1 MGNRTGKKTETSTTR
16 VMINSFIIIPL
27 LVAISVVFII
37 SLVKILTTSEKDV
50 YDYLN
55 DIKVGGAS
63 KRWQSAFELSKILD
77 NPNLIPR
84 NDRFYQEMINAFKQS
99 EHDDNRVRQYMALAM
114 GRTGDNRFIDPLLSE
129 LEDETTENKPSII
142 YALGLLKSSKAV
154 EYLLPL
160 LTHEE
165 ENIRLQTVIALGNI
179 ADSSVI
185 ESIKNILNDRQPNI
199 RWDAAI
205 SLAKLGDSHGRE
217 ILLDLLDEDYLT
229 EFPDVDSRE
238 RDQARII
245 AIQAGILLN
254 DPVINRKIK
263 ELAEYEDNINI
274 RKTALAVLK
283 ENTNSSNRGTERDQ
297 TN

>member
-16 VMINSFIIIPL
+16 VMINSFVIIPL

-77 NPNLIPR
+77 NSNLIPR

-263 ELAEYEDNINI
+263 ELAEYEANINI
-274 RKTALAVLK
+274 RKTALTVLK
-283 ENTNSSNRGTERDQ
+283 ENTNSSN
-297 TN
+297 